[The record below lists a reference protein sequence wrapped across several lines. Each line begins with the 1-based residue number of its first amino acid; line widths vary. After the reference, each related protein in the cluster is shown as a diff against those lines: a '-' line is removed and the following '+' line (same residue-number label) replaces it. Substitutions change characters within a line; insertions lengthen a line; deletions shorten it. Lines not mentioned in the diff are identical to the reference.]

1 MASTSAS
8 SSGSAGTCS
17 KEVVAVKRLAV
28 LLAALSLSALPL
40 AAQTQQVTKVG
51 IIDFQKV
58 LLTAY
63 KDTKAYRDYDAA
75 QSDYAK
81 EIAARTK
88 EITDLQSQ
96 KLDADKANNTTL
108 SLTLEKSIGD
118 KQKDLTT
125 FRTIKG
131 SILQQQYS
139 TLQTGPVLAEILD
152 VVQFISEQDG
162 FALVMRSD
170 ADAMKGVILFKI
182 PEIDITDD
190 VIAEIQSRQGK
201 GSSGN

>member
-1 MASTSAS
+1 M
-8 SSGSAGTCS
+8 
-17 KEVVAVKRLAV
+17 KRLAV
-28 LLAALSLSALPL
+28 LLSALCLSALPL

-63 KDTKAYRDYDAA
+63 KDTKAYRDYDTS
-75 QSDYAK
+75 QSDYTK

-88 EITDLQSQ
+88 EINDLQSQ
-96 KLDADKANNTTL
+96 KLDADKANNKTL
-108 SLTLEKSIGD
+108 SLTLEKTIGD
-118 KQKDLTT
+118 KQKDLAS
-125 FRTIKG
+125 FRAIKG

-152 VVQFISEQDG
+152 VVRFISETGG

-190 VIAEIQSRQGK
+190 VIAEIQSRQAK
-201 GSSGN
+201 AAAGN